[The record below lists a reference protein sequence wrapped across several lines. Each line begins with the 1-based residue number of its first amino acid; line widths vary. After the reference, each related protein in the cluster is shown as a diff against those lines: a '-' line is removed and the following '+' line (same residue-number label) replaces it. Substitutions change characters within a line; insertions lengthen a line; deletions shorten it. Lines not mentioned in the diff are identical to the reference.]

1 MKFLGIRNGH
11 DCNITYTDGT
21 KVRYVKFERN
31 LQLKHYHWGTVP
43 DLEPGQDDM
52 PILLSKA
59 REILGI
65 DYSDLDGIAMA
76 TDISLHK
83 VDRPIPADE
92 NFIKVDTKVA
102 TFWDQFNCPVY
113 NLNHHYTHTL
123 SCWPIV
129 DVSTVRKEFVL
140 DGLGNRGRHTAVYSD
155 KKLVDFIDRT
165 ENHGLS
171 VTMESIG
178 QNMGMKGMV
187 LDIAGKLMALKAYHN
202 VPDDVTRA
210 IFANCTDLKYRNLN
224 EFISLAASVLD
235 RAIPDLNNEKRL
247 LNIAHLLHVWGEE
260 KMPDYF
266 SNFISDNNEVITY
279 SGGTAQNTVVN
290 TKLKERFPN
299 MVIPPHCPDDGLS
312 LGCVEFLRQIFDQ
325 PLFDRSNFPYWQSD
339 IAPDE
344 LPTQDTIDKT
354 AELLAQGKIV
364 GWYQGHGEIGPRALG
379 NRSILM
385 DPSIK
390 NGKDIIN
397 SKVKRREP
405 YRPFAASV
413 MVEHYQNLFDCD
425 YESPYMLYVVKC
437 KDQGSFPAIV
447 HVDNTCRIQTV
458 NHEPQNEVY
467 YSLIDS
473 FYRKTGIPMILNTS
487 LNIDG
492 KPIAGDPADAHKL
505 YDISGLDAVVVG
517 NDIRVK

>member
-11 DCNITYTDGT
+11 DCNISYSDGT

-31 LQLKHYHWGTVP
+31 FQSKHYHWGAIP
-43 DLEPGQDDM
+43 ESQDDM
-52 PILLSKA
+52 PYLIQKA
-59 REILGI
+59 KEILGV
-65 DYSDLDGIAMA
+65 DFRDLDGIAMA
-76 TDISLHK
+76 TDIGYHK

-92 NFIKVDTKVA
+92 NFIKVDTSKA

-113 NLNHHYTHTL
+113 NLNHHFTHAL
-123 SCWPIV
+123 SCWPLI
-129 DVSTVRKEFVL
+129 DVSKVRTEFVL
-140 DGLGNRGRHTAVYSD
+140 DGLGNRGRHTAVYVD
-155 KKLVDFIDRT
+155 KKLVDYIDRE
-165 ENHGLS
+165 ENLGLS
-171 VTMESIG
+171 VTMEQLG
-178 QNMGMKGMV
+178 QRMGMKGMV

-202 VPDDVTRA
+202 VPDNA
-210 IFANCTDLKYRNLN
+210 TDHLFDLCSKLSYRELTP
-224 EFISLAASVLD
+224 FIEASFKIQNHFD
-235 RAIPDLNNEKRL
+235 PKPDEQQLL
-247 LNIAHLLHVWGEE
+247 LNVVHLLHVWGER
-260 KMPDYF
+260 KLPDYF
-266 SNFISDNNEVITY
+266 SAFTMDRNEVITY

-299 MVIPPHCPDDGLS
+299 LVIPPHCPDDGLS
-312 LGCVEFLRQIFDQ
+312 LGCIEFLRQKFDQ

-344 LPTQDTIDKT
+344 LPTKDTIDKT

-364 GWYQGHGEIGPRALG
+364 GWYQGNGEIGPRALG

-413 MVEHYQNLFDCD
+413 LTEYYQDLFDCD

-437 KDQGSFPAIV
+437 KDNESYPAIV

-458 NHEPQNEVY
+458 NQEPQNEVY
-467 YSLIDS
+467 YSLIES
-473 FYRKTGIPMILNTS
+473 FRKKTGIPMILNTS

-505 YDISGLDAVVVG
+505 FEISDLDAVVVG
-517 NDIRVK
+517 NEIKVK